1 MKAMILFTLIYLC
14 AFIATYSQPNA
25 SSRKIKYYHAWIYQG
40 KENPAIK
47 GFLHELKDS
56 SVVILISIQNNI
68 NKFDTSFLLEFQANK
83 IQMIKTRKKGSLG
96 TGIIAGG
103 LSGFALGGLIG
114 LLINETPENDYKA
127 KDNMEYRASA
137 YSMGLFMGLLGIG
150 IGTITGTT
158 KMRYKINNNWND
170 YMRNAGQLIKKSYK
184 YQLQN

>member
-40 KENPAIK
+40 NEDPAIK
-47 GFLHELKDS
+47 GFLYELKDS
-56 SVVILISIQNNI
+56 SVVILISIQNSI
-68 NKFDTSFLLEFQANK
+68 NKFDTSYLLEFPVNK
-83 IQMIKTRKKGSLG
+83 IEMIKTRKKGSLG

-114 LLINETPENDYKA
+114 LLLNEIPENDYKV
-127 KDNMEYRASA
+127 KDNMEYRNSA
-137 YSMGLFMGLLGIG
+137 FSMGIYIGLLGIG
-150 IGTITGTT
+150 IGTIAGTV
-158 KMRYKINNNWND
+158 KMSYEINNNWND
-170 YMRNAGQLIKKSYK
+170 YMRNAGTLIKKSYK